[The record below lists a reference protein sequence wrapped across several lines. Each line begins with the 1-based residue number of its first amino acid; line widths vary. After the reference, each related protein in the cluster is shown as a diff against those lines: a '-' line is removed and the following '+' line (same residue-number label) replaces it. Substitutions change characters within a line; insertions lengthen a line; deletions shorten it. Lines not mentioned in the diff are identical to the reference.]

1 MKVST
6 TVSVKIVLLSLLLT
20 TLLPLI
26 CEAQVIAR
34 LDRQVISIDE
44 SVRLTIEAD
53 GARNTIAD
61 IDTSALENNFSI
73 LSRSSNS
80 SFQIINGSATAK
92 KTWTFEIE
100 AKHTG
105 NFTLPP
111 FVIGKEKSNPLT
123 LKVTDSTPTTAL
135 DPQNLKN
142 VFLEVTPQ
150 MDTPAYLQGQ
160 ITVSVKLFLNSRMRI
175 SEASLE
181 EPDIAHAIVQ
191 KLGDDHNYQIKKGDK
206 TFQVIERKYAI
217 MAEEGDAVIIPPLR
231 FQATSLNSGN
241 RRLKG
246 DPFFNR
252 FTNQGK
258 RIWTKSQE
266 LKITLTPIPD
276 EFNGKNWLPARGLE
290 IMEKPDDGKELKV
303 GEPLTR
309 VIQIEALGLT
319 AEQLPEI
326 EVKAPTG
333 SKVYLDQPE
342 MQTKIDNGDL
352 LHAVKRQSL
361 AFIPSRPGTF
371 TLPAIN
377 IKWWDVVNN
386 RQESAILPERVI
398 KVVNAGPLAAAAGTS
413 ANLQQNKEPAD
424 KTGEA
429 EADKKS
435 LPVLQNNLSKTD
447 QQISA
452 ELRLWQTVSAVL
464 LFILIITL
472 LLWYRSRRRQVQTNK
487 LTRKTALRPI
497 ANRDSIKKACLDNDP
512 KSAQAAILDWAA
524 ANWPE
529 ESLTNLKTVAR
540 KLKQPELMKTFT
552 DIEKALYSPADQSAW
567 NGEKAWLEIAD
578 KLTVSSQSEK
588 KQKDDSLPPLYRNNS
603 TS

>member
-1 MKVST
+1 MKVSIA
-6 TVSVKIVLLSLLLT
+6 VSIKIVLLSLLLT

-26 CEAQVIAR
+26 CEAQVVAR
-34 LDRQVISIDE
+34 LDRQVIGIDE
-44 SVRLTIEAD
+44 TVRLTIEAD
-53 GARNTIAD
+53 GARNTLAD
-61 IDTSALENNFSI
+61 IDTSALESNFSI

-80 SFQIINGSATAK
+80 SFQIINGSATVK

-105 NFTLPP
+105 NFTIPP
-111 FVIGKEKSNPLT
+111 FVIGKEKSDPLT
-123 LKVTDSTPTTAL
+123 LKVTDSAPATAL

-142 VFLEVTPQ
+142 VFIEVTPE

-160 ITVSVKLFLNSRMRI
+160 ITVSVKLFINRQMRI

-191 KLGDDHNYQIKKGDK
+191 KLGDDHNYQVKKGDK

-217 MAEEGDAVIIPPLR
+217 MAEEGDVVIVPPLR
-231 FQATSLNSGN
+231 FQAVSLNSGN
-241 RRLKG
+241 RRLMG
-246 DPFFNR
+246 DPFFDR

-258 RIWTKSQE
+258 RIWAKSQE
-266 LKITLTPIPD
+266 LKIALTPIPA
-276 EFNGKNWLPARGLE
+276 EFHGKNWLPARGLK
-290 IMEKPDDGKELKV
+290 IMEKPDAGKELKV

-309 VIQIEALGLT
+309 IIQIEALGLT

-326 EVKAPTG
+326 EVKAPAG

-361 AFIPSRPGTF
+361 AFIPARPGTF

-398 KVVNAGPLAAAAGTS
+398 KVVNADPQVTAAGTS
-413 ANLQQNKEPAD
+413 ANLQQKDNQPEKSEKSESD
-424 KTGEA
+424 S
-429 EADKKS
+429 KS
-435 LPVLQNNLSKTD
+435 LLSSQNNIPKPD
-447 QQISA
+447 DNIA
-452 ELRLWQTVSAVL
+452 KELKLWQTVSAVL
-464 LFILIITL
+464 LLLWIITL
-472 LLWYRSRRRQVQTNK
+472 LLWYRSRRSQIQSRKT
-487 LTRKTALRPI
+487 TPKTALRPV
-497 ANRDSIKKACLDNDP
+497 ANRESIKKACFDNDP

-524 ANWPE
+524 ATWPE

-540 KLKQPELMKTFT
+540 KLRQPDLEKNFAA
-552 DIEKALYSPADQSAW
+552 IEKALYSPADQSAW
-567 NGEKAWLEIAD
+567 NGEKVWSEIAD
-578 KLTVSSQSEK
+578 KLTVSSQTAK
-588 KQKDDSLPPLYRNNS
+588 KQQDDLLPPLYR
-603 TS
+603 

>member
-1 MKVST
+1 MKVSI
-6 TVSVKIVLLSLLLT
+6 TVSVKIVLLGLLLT

-34 LDRQVISIDE
+34 LDRQVIGIDE
-44 SVRLTIEAD
+44 TVRLTIEAD

-80 SFQIINGSATAK
+80 SFQIINGSATVK

-100 AKHTG
+100 AKNTG
-105 NFTLPP
+105 NFTIPP

-142 VFLEVTPQ
+142 VFIEVTPQ

-160 ITVSVKLFLNSRMRI
+160 ITISVKLFINRQMRI

-181 EPDIAHAIVQ
+181 EPDIAHAIIQ
-191 KLGDDHNYQIKKGDK
+191 KLGDDHNYQVKKGNR
-206 TFQVIERKYAI
+206 TYQVIERKYAI
-217 MAEEGDAVIIPPLR
+217 MAEEGDEVIIPPLR

-241 RRLKG
+241 RRLMG
-246 DPFFNR
+246 DPFFDR

-258 RIWTKSQE
+258 RIWAKSQE
-266 LKITLTPIPD
+266 LKIALTPIPA
-276 EFNGKNWLPARGLE
+276 EFHGKNWLPARGLK
-290 IMEKPDDGKELKV
+290 IMEKPDAGKELKV

-309 VIQIEALGLT
+309 IIQIEALGLT

-326 EVKAPTG
+326 EVKAPKG

-342 MQTKIDNGDL
+342 MQTKVDNGNL

-386 RQESAILPERVI
+386 RQRTATLPERVI
-398 KVVNAGPLAAAAGTS
+398 KVVNANPQAAQAETS
-413 ANLQQNKEPAD
+413 VTLQQNKEPAD
-424 KTGEA
+424 KIEPNEA
-429 EADKKS
+429 NPKS
-435 LPVLQNNLSKTD
+435 LPAAQNNLPESRR
-447 QQISA
+447 QIS
-452 ELRLWQTVSAVL
+452 EKLKLWQTASAVL
-464 LFILIITL
+464 LFIWVTTL
-472 LLWYRSRRRQVQTNK
+472 LLWYRSRRRLVQINK
-487 LTRKTALRPI
+487 PTQKTAVRPI
-497 ANRDSIKKACLDNDP
+497 ANREFIKKACLDNDP
-512 KSAQAAILDWAA
+512 KSAQAAILNWAA
-524 ANWPE
+524 ITWPDD
-529 ESLTNLKTVAR
+529 SLTNLKAVAR
-540 KLKQPELMKTFT
+540 KLRQPELVKTFS
-552 DIEKALYSPADQSAW
+552 DIEKALYSPTDQAAW
-567 NGEKAWLEIAD
+567 NGEKTWMEIAG
-578 KLTVSSQSEK
+578 KLEVINPRTIK
-588 KQKDDSLPPLYRNNS
+588 KQKDDSLPPLYRRNC
-603 TS
+603 

>member
-6 TVSVKIVLLSLLLT
+6 AVSIKIVLLSLLLT
-20 TLLPLI
+20 ALLPLI
-26 CEAQVIAR
+26 CEAQVNAR
-34 LDRQVISIDE
+34 LDRQVIGIDE
-44 SVRLTIEAD
+44 TVRLTIEAD
-53 GARNTIAD
+53 GARNTLAD
-61 IDTSALENNFSI
+61 IDTSALESNFSI

-80 SFQIINGSATAK
+80 SFQIINGSATVK

-105 NFTLPP
+105 DFTIPP
-111 FVIGKEKSNPLT
+111 FVIGKDKSNPLT

-142 VFLEVTPQ
+142 VFLEVTPE

-160 ITVSVKLFLNSRMRI
+160 ITISVKLFLNSRMRI

-191 KLGDDHNYQIKKGDK
+191 KLGDDHNYQVKKGDR
-206 TFQVIERKYAI
+206 TYQVIERKYAI
-217 MAEEGDAVIIPPLR
+217 MAEEGDAVIVPPLR

-241 RRLKG
+241 RRLMG
-246 DPFFNR
+246 DPFFDR

-258 RIWTKSQE
+258 RIWAKSQE
-266 LKITLTPIPD
+266 LKIALTPIPA
-276 EFNGKNWLPARGLE
+276 EFHGKNWLPARGLK
-290 IMEKPDDGKELKV
+290 IMEKPDAGKKLKV

-309 VIQIEALGLT
+309 IIQIEALGLT

-326 EVKAPTG
+326 EVKAPEG

-342 MQTKIDNGDL
+342 MQTKVDNGDL

-398 KVVNAGPLAAAAGTS
+398 KVVNADPQAAAAGTS
-413 ANLQQNKEPAD
+413 ANLQQNKKPVD
-424 KTGEA
+424 KIEKA
-429 EADKKS
+429 KIDSNS
-435 LPVLQNNLSKTD
+435 LPAAQNQLPESGR
-447 QQISA
+447 QISGK
-452 ELRLWQTVSAVL
+452 LKLWQMVSAAL
-464 LFILIITL
+464 LLLWIITL
-472 LLWYRSRRRQVQTNK
+472 LLWYRSRRHQVQRGK
-487 LTRKTALRPI
+487 PAPKTALRPI
-497 ANRDSIKKACLDNDP
+497 ANRESIKKACLDNDP

-524 ANWPE
+524 ATWPE
-529 ESLTNLKTVAR
+529 ESLTNLKAVAQ

-552 DIEKALYSPADQSAW
+552 AIEKALYSPTDQSAW
-567 NGEKAWLEIAD
+567 DGAKTWTEIAG
-578 KLTVSSQSEK
+578 KLTVSSQTVK

-603 TS
+603 TL

>member
-1 MKVST
+1 
-6 TVSVKIVLLSLLLT
+6 
-20 TLLPLI
+20 
-26 CEAQVIAR
+26 
-34 LDRQVISIDE
+34 
-44 SVRLTIEAD
+44 
-53 GARNTIAD
+53 
-61 IDTSALENNFSI
+61 

-80 SFQIINGSATAK
+80 SFQIINGSATVK

-105 NFTLPP
+105 DFTIPP
-111 FVIGKEKSNPLT
+111 FIIGKEKSNPLT

-142 VFLEVTPQ
+142 VFIEVTPQ

-160 ITVSVKLFLNSRMRI
+160 ITISVKLFLNSQMRI

-191 KLGDDHNYQIKKGDK
+191 KLGDDHNYQVKKGDR
-206 TFQVIERKYAI
+206 TYQVIERKYAI
-217 MAEEGDAVIIPPLR
+217 MAEEGDAVIVPPLR

-241 RRLKG
+241 RRLMG

-258 RIWTKSQE
+258 RIWAKSQE
-266 LKITLTPIPD
+266 LKIALTPIPA
-276 EFNGKNWLPARGLE
+276 EFHGKNWLPARGLE
-290 IMEKPDDGKELKV
+290 IMEKPDAGKELKV

-309 VIQIEALGLT
+309 IIQIEALGLT

-326 EVKAPTG
+326 EVKAPEG

-342 MQTKIDNGDL
+342 MQTKVDNGDL

-361 AFIPSRPGTF
+361 AFIPARPGTF

-398 KVVNAGPLAAAAGTS
+398 KVVNADPQAAAAGASTK
-413 ANLQQNKEPAD
+413 LQQNSKPGNTIE
-424 KTGEA
+424 KA
-429 EADKKS
+429 EADPKS
-435 LPVLQNNLSKTD
+435 LPTEQNNLPKSD
-447 QQISA
+447 SQISG
-452 ELRLWQTVSAVL
+452 ELRLWQTLSAVL
-464 LFILIITL
+464 LFIWIITL
-472 LLWYRSRRRQVQTNK
+472 ILWYRSRRHQIQSRTTLK
-487 LTRKTALRPI
+487 KAAIRPI
-497 ANRDSIKKACLDNDP
+497 ANRESIKKACLDNDP
-512 KSAQAAILDWAA
+512 KSAQVAILAWAA
-524 ANWPE
+524 ATWPE
-529 ESLTNLKTVAR
+529 KSITNLKAVAR
-540 KLKQPELMKTFT
+540 KLNQPELMKTFT
-552 DIEKALYSPADQSAW
+552 DIEKALYSPTDQSAW
-567 NGEKAWLEIAD
+567 NGEKAWQEIAD
-578 KLTVSSQSEK
+578 KLTVNSQTVK